1 MGIPKLNQL
10 LIEKCS
16 NSIKDI
22 KLETLINKK
31 IAVDISIYLYKF
43 LSYDDYMEHLYL
55 FLSIFKYYCIIPI
68 FIFDGKPPPEKQALL
83 KRRFSEKYKAY
94 DEYKC
99 LEQNKSEISDKQQL
113 MEIEKTMNSL
123 KKKMIRITHTHI
135 SQAIELI
142 NAFGFQHYFAP
153 NEADQLCIYLTTI
166 GKTYATLSDDMDMIV
181 SGCPLVLRNF
191 NMTTH
196 KVLLYDTTN
205 ILKDLQL
212 TLQEFR
218 DIVVLSGT
226 DYEISSSFSTS
237 SRPNIHIRKSF
248 EYYKKYKE
256 TVMGKRNVTD
266 NGRDMVTDNG
276 KDIKAEAEAEAEAE
290 KNIVTDNGME
300 KKDDCI
306 DFYTW
311 LNKNGIIENNDL
323 YKISD
328 LMNIETYIDVLQ
340 EFIKNNI
347 SEKPKFSIS
356 SIKNIMK
363 QNKFIFV

>member
-10 LIEKCS
+10 LIEKCE

-83 KRRFSEKYKAY
+83 KRRLSEKYKAY
-94 DEYKC
+94 DEYKS

-113 MEIEKTMNSL
+113 MEIEKTMISL

-142 NAFGFQHYFAP
+142 NAFGFRHYFAP

-181 SGCPLVLRNF
+181 YGCPLVLRNF

-196 KVLLYDTTN
+196 KVLLYDTKN

-212 TLQEFR
+212 NLQEFR

-226 DYEISSSFSTS
+226 DYEISSASASSSS

-256 TVMGKRNVTD
+256 TETD
-266 NGRDMVTDNG
+266 GS
-276 KDIKAEAEAEAEAE
+276 
-290 KNIVTDNGME
+290 
-300 KKDDCI
+300 I

-328 LMNIETYIDVLQ
+328 LMNIETYINILDD
-340 EFIKNNI
+340 FIKNNF

>member
-10 LIEKCS
+10 LIEKCA
-16 NSIKDI
+16 NSIKDV
-22 KLETLINKK
+22 KLETFINKK

-94 DEYKC
+94 DEYKS
-99 LEQNKSEISDKQQL
+99 LEQNKSEINDKQQL

-205 ILKDLQL
+205 ILKDLEL

-226 DYEISSSFSTS
+226 DYEISSASSSSST
-237 SRPNIHIRKSF
+237 PNIHLRKSF

-256 TVMGKRNVTD
+256 TDGS
-266 NGRDMVTDNG
+266 
-276 KDIKAEAEAEAEAE
+276 
-290 KNIVTDNGME
+290 
-300 KKDDCI
+300 I

-323 YKISD
+323 HKISD
-328 LMNIETYIDVLQ
+328 LMNIETYINVL
-340 EFIKNNI
+340 EDFIKNNI

>member
-10 LIEKCS
+10 LMEKCA

-22 KLETLINKK
+22 KLETLVNKK
-31 IAVDISIYLYKF
+31 IAIDISIYLYKF
-43 LSYDDYMEHLYL
+43 LSCDDYMEHLYS

-83 KRRFSEKYKAY
+83 KRRFSEKHKAY
-94 DEYKC
+94 DEYKS

-123 KKKMIRITHTHI
+123 KKKMIRITHAHI
-135 SQAIELI
+135 YQTIELM
-142 NAFGFQHYFAP
+142 NAFGFRHYFAP
-153 NEADQLCIYLTTI
+153 NEADQLCVYLTTI

-226 DYEISSSFSTS
+226 DYEIPSTSSSS

-248 EYYKKYKE
+248 DYYKKYKE
-256 TVMGKRNVTD
+256 TETD
-266 NGRDMVTDNG
+266 GSV
-276 KDIKAEAEAEAEAE
+276 
-290 KNIVTDNGME
+290 
-300 KKDDCI
+300 
-306 DFYTW
+306 DFYAW
-311 LNKNGIIENNDL
+311 LNKNGIIENNDDL
-323 YKISD
+323 HKISD
-328 LMNIETYIDVLQ
+328 LMNIETYVNALED
-340 EFIKNNI
+340 FIKNND
-347 SEKPKFSIS
+347 SEKPKFSVS
-356 SIKNIMK
+356 SVKNIMK

>member
-16 NSIKDI
+16 NSIKEI
-22 KLETLINKK
+22 HLETFINKK

-43 LSYDDYMEHLYL
+43 VSYNNDYMEHLYL

-83 KRRFSEKYKAY
+83 KRRFSEKYQAY
-94 DEYKC
+94 NEYKS

-142 NAFGFQHYFAP
+142 NAFGFRHYFAP

-196 KVLLYDTTN
+196 KLLLYDTKN

-226 DYEISSSFSTS
+226 DYEIPSESTS
-237 SRPNIHIRKSF
+237 NSISTSTSTSITNIHIRKSF

-256 TVMGKRNVTD
+256 TEMDGS
-266 NGRDMVTDNG
+266 
-276 KDIKAEAEAEAEAE
+276 
-290 KNIVTDNGME
+290 
-300 KKDDCI
+300 I

-328 LMNIETYIDVLQ
+328 LMNIETYINVLE

>member
-99 LEQNKSEISDKQQL
+99 LEQNKSEISDKKQL
-113 MEIEKTMNSL
+113 MELEKTMNSL
-123 KKKMIRITHTHI
+123 KKKMIRITPTHI
-135 SQAIELI
+135 CQTIELI

-153 NEADQLCIYLTTI
+153 SEADQLCVYLTTI

-226 DYEISSSFSTS
+226 DYEISSSSK
-237 SRPNIHIRKSF
+237 PNIHIRKSF

-256 TVMGKRNVTD
+256 TEMDGS
-266 NGRDMVTDNG
+266 
-276 KDIKAEAEAEAEAE
+276 
-290 KNIVTDNGME
+290 
-300 KKDDCI
+300 I

-328 LMNIETYIDVLQ
+328 LMNIETYINAL
-340 EFIKNNI
+340 ENFIKNNI